1 MNQIT
6 ETEFDEILARA
17 LAVADEPVLE
27 LHIELQDID
36 LTTAEFSAPET
47 SSTASTTTQTS
58 RKSEKIT
65 IRIPGS
71 VIGAFRAQAIK
82 TRVPYQRLM
91 NRALRAA
98 AMSFV

>member
-1 MNQIT
+1 MSSISQS
-6 ETEFDEILARA
+6 EFDDIVAMA
-17 LAVADEPVLE
+17 LAMADEPVTDLQIDLE
-27 LHIELQDID
+27 DID
-36 LTTAEFSAPET
+36 LTAPGPTATATGSK
-47 SSTASTTTQTS
+47 ASTTTPTS
-58 RKSEKIT
+58 RTSEKIT

-71 VIGAFRAQAIK
+71 VIAAFRAQAIK